1 MAQDAQEQ
9 PGSGTGTLTFEGP
22 ASRPF
27 YIRTLKWWS
36 SFLRRKPLG
45 AFGIVVILIMVI
57 CALFADVLGRYPT
70 GQSFRQENPAFDEE
84 LYQQSLTDPMIRLQH
99 PPETFERGSVLK
111 ANASPDS
118 ENWLGTDHRGRDLYT
133 RIIYGAQVSLYVGIG
148 ASLLAV
154 VVGTTLGV
162 ISAYFGGKVD
172 IVMQRFVDAL
182 QAFPALILLL
192 LIIQVLERPTI
203 HFIVLALGI
212 VGLAPVI
219 RIVRSAVL
227 SQRENVYV
235 LAATTIGASETR
247 IMARHILP
255 NIFAPI
261 IVIFSASISVYI
273 LAEAGLSFLGFGDP
287 TVISWGRMVDQGRQ
301 QGTAAP
307 LFALFSGLAITF
319 SVLGFSLFGDALR
332 DALDPRLRGAGGRT
346 SF

>member
-1 MAQDAQEQ
+1 MAQDTQDQA
-9 PGSGTGTLTFEGP
+9 G
-22 ASRPF
+22 ASPSIYQSPSARPF
-27 YIRTLKWWS
+27 YVRFAKWWS
-36 SFLRRKPLG
+36 TFLRGKPLG
-45 AFGIVVILIMVI
+45 AFGIVVIIIMVI
-57 CALFADVLGRYPT
+57 CAVFADVLGRYGT
-70 GQSFRQENPAFDEE
+70 GETFRQENPAFDEE
-84 LYQQSLTDPMIRLQH
+84 LYQQSLTDPSIRLEH
-99 PPETFERGSVLK
+99 PPETFERGDLLK

-118 ENWLGTDHRGRDLYT
+118 ENWLGTDDRGRDLYT

-154 VVGTTLGV
+154 VVGTTFGV

-172 IVMQRFVDAL
+172 IIMQRFVDAL

-227 SQRENVYV
+227 SERENVYV
-235 LAATTIGASETR
+235 LAATTIGASEAR

-255 NIFAPI
+255 NIVAPI

-273 LAEAGLSFLGFGDP
+273 LAEASLSFLGFGDP
-287 TVISWGRMVDQGRQ
+287 TVISWGRMVDQGRE
-301 QGTAAP
+301 QGTAA
-307 LFALFSGLAITF
+307 LHYALFSGLAITF

-332 DALDPRLRGAGGRT
+332 DALDPRLRGGGGRT
-346 SF
+346 GF